1 MARLREFLQKNPAAG
16 YGIAVLLIA
25 LAAYMLYGQLT
36 GGGAVPPAAEEP
48 QPPAAAPAAPAPAPT
63 PAAAPVPAS
72 GPASAQVVPPA
83 PAGRADPF
91 VPLVTPAAAQ
101 TTPPRPP
108 ASQLPPPPF
117 PVPGTPLPP
126 PPLPGAPGAP
136 APMPAPVP
144 PSPSA
149 GISVSGIVSDMSK
162 VVIVDVGGRTEILF
176 EGESAGDLRV
186 VKIDANRR
194 TVTFERAGQ
203 RFDVTMGGG

>member
-1 MARLREFLQKNPAAG
+1 MAGLREFLQKNPVAG
-16 YGIAVLLIA
+16 YAIAGLFIA
-25 LAAYMLYGQLT
+25 LAAYLLSTQLLG
-36 GGGAVPPAAEEP
+36 GGGAPPAVEQPPAA
-48 QPPAAAPAAPAPAPT
+48 PPAAAPAPAPSQ
-63 PAAAPVPAS
+63 AAPPTAPVRA
-72 GPASAQVVPPA
+72 AVVPSA
-83 PAGRADPF
+83 PMGRTDPF
-91 VPLVTPAAAQ
+91 VPLVSPPRSGGPST
-101 TTPPRPP
+101 TTPPP

-117 PVPGTPLPP
+117 PVPGAPLPP

-136 APMPAPVP
+136 VPAPVP

-149 GISVSGIVSDMSK
+149 GISVSGIVSDSTA
-162 VVIVDVGGRTEILF
+162 VVIVSVGGRTEILF